1 MHCFMVACVQT
12 TPTPL
17 QFLLRD
23 GGGDQKLQKVVNTI
37 MNKEIMNISRR
48 LLSRIVAFFL
58 PPMLASL

>member
-23 GGGDQKLQKVVNTI
+23 GGGGP
-37 MNKEIMNISRR
+37 EITESYEYYHE
-48 LLSRIVAFFL
+48 
-58 PPMLASL
+58 

>member
-23 GGGDQKLQKVVNTI
+23 GGGP
-37 MNKEIMNISRR
+37 EITESYEYYHE
-48 LLSRIVAFFL
+48 
-58 PPMLASL
+58 